1 MAPEPPAAPP
11 LTFFAHLSVRVDVP
25 HDLGEAPDGHRRLV
39 PLTGG
44 RFDGPDV
51 HGTVLRGGAD
61 HQVLRTATLTELDAQ
76 YALETDRGERIA
88 VHNTGIRSGSAEDI
102 AAVVRG
108 EEVAPERIYFRSF
121 PRLTTAAPR
130 LAWINE
136 RLFVATGERRP
147 DSVELDVFLLG

>member
-1 MAPEPPAAPP
+1 MAATAPRTPP
-11 LTFFAHLSVRVDVP
+11 LTFFAHLSVRVDAP
-25 HDLGEAPDGHRRLV
+25 YDLGAAPDGHRRLV

-44 RFDGPDV
+44 SFTGPEARGV
-51 HGTVLRGGAD
+51 VLPGGAD
-61 HQVLRTATLTELDAQ
+61 NQVLRTATLTELDAR

-88 VHNTGIRSGSAEDI
+88 VHNSGIRSGSPEDI
-102 AAVVRG
+102 AALVRG

-121 PRLTTAAPR
+121 PRLTTAAPA
-130 LAWINE
+130 LAWLNE

>member
-1 MAPEPPAAPP
+1 MAPTPPAAPP
-11 LTFFAHLSVRVDVP
+11 LTFFAHLSVHVDAP
-25 HDLGEAPDGHRRLV
+25 YDLGEAPDAHRRLV

-51 HGTVLRGGAD
+51 RGVVLPSGAD
-61 HQVLRTATLTELDAQ
+61 HQVLRTATLTELDAR

-88 VHNTGIRSGSAEDI
+88 VHNTGIRAGSPEDI
-102 AAVVRG
+102 AALVRG
-108 EEVAPERIYFRSF
+108 ERVAPERIYFRSV

-136 RLFVATGERRP
+136 RLFVAVGERRP